1 MRIYFDNCSLQRPFD
16 NKSQIRIRIEME
28 MITITNN
35 EINKEAFEVLF
46 KELGVSKTIR
56 FINQFSAGKGNYTEM
71 KDEIFKGMTVDDI
84 VSKIKNNS

>member
-1 MRIYFDNCSLQRPFD
+1 
-16 NKSQIRIRIEME
+16 

-84 VSKIKNNS
+84 VSKIKITPKK

>member
-1 MRIYFDNCSLQRPFD
+1 M
-16 NKSQIRIRIEME
+16 K

-71 KDEIFKGMTVDDI
+71 KDKIFKGMTVDDI
-84 VSKIKNNS
+84 VSEIESNKDLP

>member
-1 MRIYFDNCSLQRPFD
+1 
-16 NKSQIRIRIEME
+16 

-56 FINQFSAGKGNYTEM
+56 FINQFSAGRGNYTEM
-71 KDEIFKGMTVDDI
+71 KDKIFKGMTVDDI
-84 VSKIKNNS
+84 VSEIESNKDLP

>member
-1 MRIYFDNCSLQRPFD
+1 
-16 NKSQIRIRIEME
+16 

-56 FINQFSAGKGNYTEM
+56 FINQFTAGKGNYTEM
-71 KDEIFKGMTVDDI
+71 KDDIFKGKSVDDI
-84 VSKIKNNS
+84 VSEIKKSSAKFNAGSIL